1 MNLIVT
7 GTVIHETSNDYF
19 KKLMDKIINDSF
31 INEVKEELKYWEKVD
46 HLDFDTSLEY
56 ACIERLDDVLVYSH
70 NLEDKFLEL
79 NNDLSKLNSKID
91 VDSNFD
97 LDYEFTFEEMKYIKN
112 LIKQKLK
119 I

>member
-7 GTVIHETSNDYF
+7 GTIVHETSDNYF
-19 KKLMDKIINDSF
+19 KELINKIVDDSF
-31 INEVKEELKYWEKVD
+31 INSVKEELKYWEKVN

-56 ACIERLDDVLVYSH
+56 ACLEKLDDVLVYSH

-91 VDSNFD
+91 VDSDFD